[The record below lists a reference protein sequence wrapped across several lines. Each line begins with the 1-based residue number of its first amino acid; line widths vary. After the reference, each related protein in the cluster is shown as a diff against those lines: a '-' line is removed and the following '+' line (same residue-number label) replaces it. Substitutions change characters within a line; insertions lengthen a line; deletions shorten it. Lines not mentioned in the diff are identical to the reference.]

1 VEGGPEIEVEWQQFD
16 RPHAWRSHSGGSLE
30 ARFACTVEPHPEG
43 ARVVSE
49 LEMIPHGFFKLL
61 FPLLKKSF
69 VKENEKTPEKIR
81 TALREQY
88 GDVKAAA

>member
-1 VEGGPEIEVEWQQFD
+1 
-16 RPHAWRSHSGGSLE
+16 
-30 ARFACTVEPHPEG
+30 
-43 ARVVSE
+43 
-49 LEMIPHGFFKLL
+49 MIPHGFFKLL